1 MRIEEKTYETSN
13 GDLQTTTVVIIPA
26 KMKSVSTETKMNSN
40 GTEWRLCTV
49 EIQHP
54 NGQLLTKQAQLFERS
69 YERFPEAFVN
79 GEKVE
84 LSIQTEGEGKG
95 FAKIQLAAVERIDVD
110 AYLKAAE
117 NQVDNQ
123 LVDEELVA

>member
-13 GDLQTTTVVIIPA
+13 GDLQTTTVVIVPA

-69 YERFPEAFVN
+69 YERFPEAFEK